1 MVEHVGHHDAASV
14 GDGRHWAV
22 VKTHPSKERLAEEHL
37 ARQHFEIYCPRVLK
51 RIRQSRGH
59 QSVIR
64 PLFPGYMF
72 VRVVPERQ
80 HWRPILS
87 TFGVQ
92 TLICFGDRVGLLDD
106 DFITCLK
113 DREVEGLIVRSAP
126 VAHEQYRPGQCVQV
140 NGGPFDGA
148 VATILSVRES
158 DRLVV
163 LMNLLQRSVRATV
176 AVDQVIPLSERRA
189 A

>member
-1 MVEHVGHHDAASV
+1 MRCRHGASL
-14 GDGRHWAV
+14 GDGREWAV
-22 VKTHPSKERLAEEHL
+22 VRTHPSKERLAEEHL
-37 ARQHFEIYCPRVLK
+37 ARQQFEIYCPRVVK
-51 RIRQSRGH
+51 RVRKLRCH
-59 QSVIR
+59 QKVIR
-64 PLFPGYMF
+64 PLFPGYLF
-72 VRVVPERQ
+72 VRVAPERQ

-92 TLICFGDRVGLLDD
+92 TLICFGERPGLLDNA
-106 DFITCLK
+106 FIACLK

-126 VAHEQYRPGQCVQV
+126 VGGSVEPYRPGDRVQV

-148 VATILSVRES
+148 VATILALREK

-163 LMNLLQRSVRATV
+163 LMDLLQRGVRATV
-176 AVDQVIPLSERRA
+176 SVDQVVPASDRRA

>member
-1 MVEHVGHHDAASV
+1 MVEHE
-14 GDGRHWAV
+14 GRHWAV

-37 ARQHFEIYCPRVLK
+37 ARQHFEIYCPRVVK
-51 RIRQSRGH
+51 RIRKSRRH
-59 QSVIR
+59 QNVIR

-72 VRVVPERQ
+72 VRVLPERQ

-92 TLICFGDRVGLLDD
+92 TLLSFGDRVGLLDD

-113 DREVEGLIVRSAP
+113 DREVEGVIVRSAP
-126 VAHEQYRPGQCVQV
+126 VAAPHEQYRPGQRVQV

-163 LMNLLQRSVRATV
+163 LMNLLQRGVRATV
-176 AVDQVIPLSERRA
+176 AVDQVISLSQRRA